1 VPLDKLSKAVITLER
16 TTLVVFSSLGR
27 RDMPLV
33 SVATVSLAVR
43 TTLCSKI
50 SRVVL
55 FVEKI
60 SSACI
65 KEWVNNNLPQKFSN
79 ASSVLCRDV
88 TLPRLDVNGCLCK
101 AYPQSYVTLEYS
113 NGRATRSQAH
123 SDAFFTLTLCI
134 FHHALITSTSSYN
147 TAPN

>member
-1 VPLDKLSKAVITLER
+1 MDKLSKAVIMLER

-27 RDMPLV
+27 RDMLLV

-65 KEWVNNNLPQKFSN
+65 KEWVNNNLQQRFSN

-88 TLPRLDVNGCLCK
+88 TLDVNGCLCK
-101 AYPQSYVTLEYS
+101 AYTQSYVTLEYS

-123 SDAFFTLTLCI
+123 SDAFLTLTSCI
-134 FHHALITSTSSYN
+134 FHHALITSTTSYN

>member
-1 VPLDKLSKAVITLER
+1 VPLDKLSKAVIMLER
-16 TTLVVFSSLGR
+16 TTLVVFSSLGK

-65 KEWVNNNLPQKFSN
+65 KEWVNNNLPQRFSN

-88 TLPRLDVNGCLCK
+88 TRLDVNGCLCK

-123 SDAFFTLTLCI
+123 SDAFLTLTLCI

>member
-1 VPLDKLSKAVITLER
+1 MPLDKLSKAVIMLER

-65 KEWVNNNLPQKFSN
+65 KSGLTTTCHKSLAMHQVYYVEMS
-79 ASSVLCRDV
+79 LC
-88 TLPRLDVNGCLCK
+88 LDWM
-101 AYPQSYVTLEYS
+101 
-113 NGRATRSQAH
+113 
-123 SDAFFTLTLCI
+123 
-134 FHHALITSTSSYN
+134 
-147 TAPN
+147 